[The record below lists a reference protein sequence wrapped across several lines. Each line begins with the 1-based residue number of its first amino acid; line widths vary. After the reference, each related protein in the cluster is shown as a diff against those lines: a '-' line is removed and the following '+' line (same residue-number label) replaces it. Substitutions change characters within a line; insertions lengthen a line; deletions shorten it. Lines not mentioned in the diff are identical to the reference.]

1 MDVLKSA
8 ALAFLCAA
16 PLLAGLVPGEATAK
30 KPSASYTLEC
40 VLRSGCDFVC
50 RAPVATGGA
59 GRDRIFE
66 KRNVKT
72 VDFIEFGGAAIATI
86 FVSNE
91 QPTSFRLSG
100 TVFCQ
105 MPNSLVR

>member
-1 MDVLKSA
+1 MLA
-8 ALAFLCAA
+8 AIM
-16 PLLAGLVPGEATAK
+16 PGDATAK
-30 KPSASYTLEC
+30 KPANSYTLEC
-40 VLRSGCDFVC
+40 VLRSGCEFTC
-50 RAPVATGGA
+50 LAAA
-59 GRDRIFE
+59 GVKGERVFE

-72 VDFIEFGGAAIATI
+72 VDFIEFNGASIATI

-91 QPTSFRLSG
+91 QPTTFRISG